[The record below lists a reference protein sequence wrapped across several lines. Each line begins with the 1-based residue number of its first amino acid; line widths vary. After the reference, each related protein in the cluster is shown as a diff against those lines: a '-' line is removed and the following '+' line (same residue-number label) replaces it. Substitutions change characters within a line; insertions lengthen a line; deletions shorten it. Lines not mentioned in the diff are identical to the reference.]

1 MMVLYSGT
9 TCPYSHRC
17 RFVLFEKGMDFEI
30 RDVDLYNKREDIS
43 EAIEK
48 AQPAPN
54 RKRGTVVVKDLDSLL
69 LLCKDQFPLDSFIY
83 ADPDARKITAVFND
97 TRGTAAGWRDH
108 RAEFKAEYTP
118 EFDNWLRNNRQ
129 TKEQGAFAEFI
140 EDNFADLAGDDAQTL
155 LDVATTIQAKTNIN
169 FGSAKRLQNGQV
181 QLTYTEDIDARAGA
195 AGALEIP
202 KEFTLGL
209 RIFKN
214 GDGYKLRAEA
224 QAASTRKDT
233 MRSLTTADELLRRDP
248 SDVDAMFIAGT
259 AFMTN
264 GHEGIAALL
273 LNAARCATVCA
284 AACGVGACCAASVAA
299 ARARSRARALENM
312 MPMFFSGS

>member
-1 MMVLYSGT
+1 MSNPNTQPVQDQAAAQHRDILATCGVLTALAAAGAEPT
-9 TCPYSHRC
+9 
-17 RFVLFEKGMDFEI
+17 EI
-30 RDVDLYNKREDIS
+30 GNYQHVIVPQGYKREDIS

-214 GDGYKLRAEA
+214 GDGYKLRARLKYRLA
-224 QAASTRKDT
+224 
-233 MRSLTTADELLRRDP
+233 
-248 SDVDAMFIAGT
+248 
-259 AFMTN
+259 
-264 GHEGIAALL
+264 
-273 LNAARCATVCA
+273 
-284 AACGVGACCAASVAA
+284 
-299 ARARSRARALENM
+299 
-312 MPMFFSGS
+312 SGSVKFWYELDRPERSVEDAFAGYVETLRDKSGYQVLIGTP